1 MAIGS
6 ESILYNAME
15 NEHMRI
21 DTFEG
26 QEKRLLFW
34 EDGDCSKAVKTYML
48 KHKVTGVVFFKMVR
62 VSRQ

>member
-1 MAIGS
+1 
-6 ESILYNAME
+6 
-15 NEHMRI
+15 MRI